1 MLELESDHGAA
12 LVELERI
19 ESVLRT
25 ATLRARALP
34 SVRRDA
40 KVHPRRG
47 ERGETVADPV
57 DALVAELDLRDQA
70 IAEADAT

>member
-1 MLELESDHGAA
+1 
-12 LVELERI
+12 
-19 ESVLRT
+19 LRT

-34 SVRRDA
+34 SAPRNA
-40 KVHPRRG
+40 GVHSRRG
-47 ERGETVADPV
+47 DPAADPV